1 MNGPDL
7 RDVLSLRR
15 LSKTVS
21 LSQPVTI
28 GYAGLILMLFAL
40 ISWAVAVPL
49 VESTIANGTVRVST
63 PRQTVSHVDG
73 GKIEELLVD
82 EGDVVVPGQALLRL
96 DAEDLE
102 SQLDVLRYQL
112 FALQANVDRLQ
123 AERDGTHE
131 IVFRKSLLDQV
142 LKNPSMEHF
151 LEGEKRAFESRKVAY
166 DAKIALLKES
176 AKQARDQRASLVKQR
191 NSVDRQLKIVRQ
203 QAHDANSLLNKGY
216 GTRNRAVSLERDVE
230 QLIARRLEL
239 EAALSD
245 LESMIVNVD
254 QQEALH
260 HAELI
265 DSVESNILAN
275 DREIA
280 DVNGRIRALKRKFE
294 ARLVRSTINGVVIDL
309 RDLSTSDVVLTAAPL
324 IDIIPTHSATFVE
337 AHLPP
342 DKIDG
347 VVEGLRVEVR
357 FPAMATADSLGIE
370 GYLTFVSADVLEDS
384 DIPQAYYSLHIKLDE
399 WPQNDRQIKIIPGMP
414 AEVLIKKSKRTLL
427 EYLLAP
433 LADHAARAFAI

>member
-1 MNGPDL
+1 MNGQNL
-7 RDVLSLRR
+7 RDFLSLGR
-15 LSKTVS
+15 LSQTVS
-21 LSQPVTI
+21 LSQPVAV
-28 GYAGLILMLFAL
+28 GYAGLILMLSAL
-40 ISWAVAVPL
+40 ISWAIAVPL

-82 EGDVVVPGQALLRL
+82 EGDIVVPGQALLKL
-96 DAEDLE
+96 DTEDLE

-131 IVFRKSLLDQV
+131 IVFRRSLSDQV
-142 LKNPSMEHF
+142 SKNPSMNHF
-151 LEGEKRAFESRKVAY
+151 LEGEKRAFESRKIAY
-166 DAKIALLKES
+166 DAKITLLKES
-176 AKQARDQRASLVKQR
+176 AKQALEQRESLVKQR
-191 NSVDRQLKIVRQ
+191 ESVDRQLTIVRQ
-203 QAHDANSLLNKGY
+203 QAHDANSLLDKGY
-216 GTRNRAVSLERDVE
+216 GTRSRAVSLERDVE

-254 QQEALH
+254 KKEALH
-260 HAELI
+260 HAEFI

-294 ARLVRSTINGVVIDL
+294 ARLVRSTIDGVVIDL
-309 RDLSTSDVVLTAAPL
+309 RDLSASDVVLPAAPL
-324 IDIIPTHSATFVE
+324 IDISPVHSATFVE

-357 FPAMATADSLGIE
+357 FPAMATAESLGIE
-370 GYLTFVSADVLEDS
+370 GHLTFVSADVLEDS
-384 DIPQAYYSLHIKLDE
+384 DVPQAYYSLHISLDE
-399 WPQNDRQIKIIPGMP
+399 WSQNDRQIKIVPGMP